1 LTNNKNYPD
10 IVFIGQPN
18 CGKSTLFNAVAGLK
32 AVTSNF
38 PGTTVE
44 HTHSKVNVEGR
55 ILNVIDLPGMYSLN
69 PSDEAEKVALS
80 HLFLE
85 KPDLI
90 INVLDASILGRSLE
104 MTLELMELEYPMIIA
119 LNMTDLAEK
128 KGINIDS
135 EKMEKIFKV
144 PVISTIASHGR
155 GLKKLMKAAIKSL
168 DEKRSPVTQEWSKDV
183 EEAVL
188 DVEKSIPE
196 DFNLVANKRFTAIK
210 SIEIEKKFFMRMLAE
225 ISIPFRNTVQRAR
238 DKLEERHNAPAYEV
252 VAAERHHLA
261 LKILE
266 ITSKVTRG
274 KSRGWQERVDDVI
287 MHPFMGYV
295 ILLGV
300 FIGFFFIIIKVAG
313 PLEELLLG
321 PMSGIREY
329 LSAALG
335 TGILFYLVDGLF
347 QGIGGGIA
355 IVLPYFIPLLF
366 LMSLLEDS
374 GYLARVG
381 FLMDVFMHKMGLHG
395 KSVSPFILGFG
406 CNVPAILSTRILE
419 SRRDKIITCL
429 LIPFIPCS
437 ARTTIILAL
446 VAFYLGP
453 FWALGF
459 YLFNMLLVGLLG
471 KIISLFFKSP
481 SPGLILEI
489 PSLKLPSLTN
499 ILRKIYFQ
507 LKSFV
512 QFAWPILIA
521 GSIVLALMQFF
532 RLDASVNFVLAPL
545 VEGAL
550 GLPRDLGVTLIFGFL
565 RKELSLIMMLQAL
578 GSDYHGLMAVI
589 TKQQLLVFTVFI
601 SFFIPC
607 LSTVAMLWKE
617 IGRKYA
623 FISMGLN
630 TSVAIVLSLLV
641 RLVI

>member
-295 ILLGV
+295 I
-300 FIGFFFIIIKVAG
+300 
-313 PLEELLLG
+313 
-321 PMSGIREY
+321 
-329 LSAALG
+329 
-335 TGILFYLVDGLF
+335 
-347 QGIGGGIA
+347 
-355 IVLPYFIPLLF
+355 
-366 LMSLLEDS
+366 
-374 GYLARVG
+374 
-381 FLMDVFMHKMGLHG
+381 
-395 KSVSPFILGFG
+395 
-406 CNVPAILSTRILE
+406 
-419 SRRDKIITCL
+419 
-429 LIPFIPCS
+429 
-437 ARTTIILAL
+437 
-446 VAFYLGP
+446 
-453 FWALGF
+453 
-459 YLFNMLLVGLLG
+459 
-471 KIISLFFKSP
+471 
-481 SPGLILEI
+481 
-489 PSLKLPSLTN
+489 
-499 ILRKIYFQ
+499 
-507 LKSFV
+507 
-512 QFAWPILIA
+512 
-521 GSIVLALMQFF
+521 
-532 RLDASVNFVLAPL
+532 
-545 VEGAL
+545 
-550 GLPRDLGVTLIFGFL
+550 
-565 RKELSLIMMLQAL
+565 
-578 GSDYHGLMAVI
+578 
-589 TKQQLLVFTVFI
+589 
-601 SFFIPC
+601 
-607 LSTVAMLWKE
+607 
-617 IGRKYA
+617 
-623 FISMGLN
+623 
-630 TSVAIVLSLLV
+630 
-641 RLVI
+641 